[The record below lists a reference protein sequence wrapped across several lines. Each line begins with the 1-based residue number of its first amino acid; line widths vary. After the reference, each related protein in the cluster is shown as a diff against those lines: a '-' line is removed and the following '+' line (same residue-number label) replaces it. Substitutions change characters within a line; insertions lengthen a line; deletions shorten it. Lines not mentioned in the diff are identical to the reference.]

1 MLNINRQFG
10 KFMKRSADESQVSVL
25 LKDFDDADK
34 LLQKIIESSKAWR
47 DAWSSI
53 FTYQARLILEFEQLY
68 NPIIGAS
75 EPSSDHTPAVVPEHT
90 LHRVVRLREEYSS
103 LKEDLVAE
111 VSAVDDRIIRPA
123 MDARDYLQPLKKVI
137 KKREDK
143 KLDFERYQGRVD
155 SARKKT
161 KRSDRDNAALAK
173 AEADLAKATDDYN
186 AADNHLRS
194 ILPGII
200 TATFSILPHL
210 LGAQIEIQ
218 NTLLALYYTSLHT
231 YCEEQQLPSPPPPME
246 DIIRAF
252 EENFLNVQREIESF
266 NCIAGG
272 KTARQPRTSGDQ
284 RNGNHGLS
292 NGRPVI
298 GASSNSRK
306 PSTSPKS
313 LSRLPSTPSLDPR
326 PRIGRYTSSSQLDTS
341 PDHQHNSP
349 SPAHEPPSNN
359 TVHHFS
365 PAPAPPHNPPHYV
378 PPIPTSTKPIQ
389 ATTPSMAGIAS
400 LAAAAAKKKPP
411 PPPPP
416 RTPSASQIQF
426 VTALYDFGGQG
437 AGDLVFKEG
446 DRIRVIKKTDSTDDW
461 WQGELRGVRGSFP
474 ANYCS

>member
-53 FTYQARLILEFEQLY
+53 FTYQARLVQEFEQLY
-68 NPIIGAS
+68 NPIVGAS

-90 LHRVVRLREEYSS
+90 LHRVVRLREEYDS
-103 LKEDLVAE
+103 LKADLVAE

-123 MDARDYLQPLKKVI
+123 MDAREYLQPLKKVI

-155 SARKKT
+155 SSRKKT

-173 AEADLAKATDDYN
+173 AEADLSKATDDYN
-186 AADNHLRS
+186 AADDHLRS
-194 ILPGII
+194 VLPGII

-218 NTLLALYYTSLHT
+218 NTLLALYYTVLHT

-246 DIIRAF
+246 DIIQTF
-252 EENFLNVQREIESF
+252 EEGFLGVQREIEGF
-266 NCIAGG
+266 NCVAGG

-284 RNGNHGLS
+284 RNGNHASS

-298 GASSNSRK
+298 GAGGTLRK
-306 PSTSPKS
+306 PSTSPNS
-313 LSRLPSTPSLDPR
+313 LSRLPSASSLDSR
-326 PRIGRYTSSSQLDTS
+326 PRIGRYTSSSQLDTQS
-341 PDHQHNSP
+341 ASEQ
-349 SPAHEPPSNN
+349 PAHESLNN
-359 TVHHFS
+359 NNNSAHHL
-365 PAPAPPHNPPHYV
+365 APAPTPPHNTPHYI
-378 PPIPTSTKPIQ
+378 PPIPTSTKPTQ
-389 ATTPSMAGIAS
+389 AAAPSMGGIAS

-416 RTPSASQIQF
+416 RTASTSQIQF

>member
-47 DAWSSI
+47 DAWSAI
-53 FTYQARLILEFEQLY
+53 FTYQARLVLEFEQLY

-75 EPSSDHTPAVVPEHT
+75 EPSADHTPAEVPEHT
-90 LHRVVRLREEYSS
+90 LHRVVRLREEYDS
-103 LKEDLVAE
+103 LKADLVAE
-111 VSAVDDRIIRPA
+111 
-123 MDARDYLQPLKKVI
+123 
-137 KKREDK
+137 
-143 KLDFERYQGRVD
+143 LDFERYQSRVD
-155 SARKKT
+155 SGRKKT
-161 KRSDRDNAALAK
+161 KRSDRDNAALSK
-173 AEADLAKATDDYN
+173 AEMDLTKATDDYN
-186 AADNHLRS
+186 AADDHLRS
-194 ILPGII
+194 ILPGLI

-218 NTLLALYYTSLHT
+218 NTLLALYYTTLHT

-246 DIIRAF
+246 DIIRTF
-252 EENFLNVQREIESF
+252 DENFINVQREIETF
-266 NCIAGG
+266 NCVAGG
-272 KTARQPRTSGDQ
+272 KTARQPRTSGDHK
-284 RNGNHGLS
+284 NGNHTLS
-292 NGRPVI
+292 NGRAVI
-298 GASSNSRK
+298 GAGSSSRK

-313 LSRLPSTPSLDPR
+313 ISRLPSTPSLDAK
-326 PRIGRYTSSSQLDTS
+326 PRINRYASSSQLDAPAPDQHHS
-341 PDHQHNSP
+341 PASTHHSPASTHEFLNNTLHHVASAPTAPHNSP
-349 SPAHEPPSNN
+349 
-359 TVHHFS
+359 HFI
-365 PAPAPPHNPPHYV
+365 
-378 PPIPTSTKPIQ
+378 PPIPTATKPAQ
-389 ATTPSMAGIAS
+389 ATATSAMAGVAS
-400 LAAAAAKKKPP
+400 LAAAAAAKKKPP